1 MTNFI
6 NPSGKVEL
14 GKSAQLPK
22 KKKDRT
28 IASYKIRIRQKRKN
42 MCSMKYVKVRSV
54 YACVR
59 VMDGGKDRL
68 RVCLQVF
75 ITRK

>member
-6 NPSGKVEL
+6 NPSGKIEL
-14 GKSAQLPK
+14 GKSAQLE

-28 IASYKIRIRQKRKN
+28 IASYKIRIRQKCKN

-68 RVCLQVF
+68 RVCRQVF